1 MIFFYWHTP
10 YKHIQEVPKDVPES
24 SNARKRKTPVAR
36 VVTEDLSTTSST
48 TKAEEPPAT
57 QTTKRRRR
65 YHAEPAIVAALF
77 SKTDQLSCIDLLIAR
92 CKGCPQLALGAYFC
106 RLEVPGKRLPN
117 TGSSPAKNSHT
128 HTSHVMDIFEDPPMH
143 LEVKKP
149 RCKSCKG
156 NRRDKGRIFPKH
168 GNPKSSRKKTKNLPR
183 QQNEYLMR
191 LLPRQEKMTQSGVR
205 YDQNILPSIPT

>member
-65 YHAEPAIVAALF
+65 YHVTTTKSDIQYLRSPLPFETHLAA
-77 SKTDQLSCIDLLIAR
+77 
-92 CKGCPQLALGAYFC
+92 PQLFFSFPCIYIFC
-106 RLEVPGKRLPN
+106 L
-117 TGSSPAKNSHT
+117 
-128 HTSHVMDIFEDPPMH
+128 
-143 LEVKKP
+143 
-149 RCKSCKG
+149 
-156 NRRDKGRIFPKH
+156 
-168 GNPKSSRKKTKNLPR
+168 
-183 QQNEYLMR
+183 
-191 LLPRQEKMTQSGVR
+191 
-205 YDQNILPSIPT
+205 